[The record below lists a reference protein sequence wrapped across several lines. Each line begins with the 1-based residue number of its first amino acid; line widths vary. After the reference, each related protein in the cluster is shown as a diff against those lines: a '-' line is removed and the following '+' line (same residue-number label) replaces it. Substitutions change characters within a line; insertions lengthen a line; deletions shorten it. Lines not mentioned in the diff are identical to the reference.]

1 MSMARPYL
9 AAGHNQMI
17 AVDSSASPQA
27 CQVGSRVRLGKTLTP
42 DDFAFQ
48 DSWEMVLLLGLC
60 SIRHDGRACMVQR
73 HEAQVMVGG
82 VRARVFLVPD
92 ELPGERKSEA
102 TVFQR
107 PGDAGPAGLMLK
119 RLPGEVVCA
128 GGGSGVGSPL
138 PRDMCVQPVTR
149 LGAECDVFGR
159 EVQVQPD
166 PRGICSPSGAYS
178 NS

>member
-1 MSMARPYL
+1 
-9 AAGHNQMI
+9 
-17 AVDSSASPQA
+17 
-27 CQVGSRVRLGKTLTP
+27 
-42 DDFAFQ
+42 
-48 DSWEMVLLLGLC
+48 MVLLM
-60 SIRHDGRACMVQR
+60 GRCFIPHVGWECILRRLDSHMIS
-73 HEAQVMVGG
+73 GG
-82 VRARVFLVPD
+82 VCARVFLVPD

-178 NS
+178 NL

>member
-1 MSMARPYL
+1 
-9 AAGHNQMI
+9 
-17 AVDSSASPQA
+17 
-27 CQVGSRVRLGKTLTP
+27 
-42 DDFAFQ
+42 
-48 DSWEMVLLLGLC
+48 MVLLLGLS
-60 SIRHDGRACMVQR
+60 SIRHDGWARMVQR
-73 HEAQVMVGG
+73 HEAQVVVGG
-82 VRARVFLVPD
+82 VRASVFLVPD

-102 TVFQR
+102 AVFHR
-107 PGDAGPAGLMLK
+107 PGDAAPTGLILK

-138 PRDMCVQPVTR
+138 PRDMFMQPVTR